1 MDVKIYTDKYT
12 FNQYPNKFVYR
23 NFDYILLLI
32 VAVTGLICSAF
43 ALTNSSPMPENM
55 SYYQVTALD
64 GAKKSDFDKQV
75 RIDGEKKKG
84 SELTFTVNLDVKAT
98 RYVMEMGD
106 GRRMILTT
114 PTFTY
119 QYEQKGDYL
128 LELKKIDRGL
138 ISLMSDKTLKI
149 KE

>member
-1 MDVKIYTDKYT
+1 MDVKIYTDKYA

-32 VAVTGLICSAF
+32 VAVTGLICSAY
-43 ALTNSSPMPENM
+43 ALSSSSPLPEGM
-55 SYYQVTALD
+55 SYYQVAAYD
-64 GAKKSDFDKQV
+64 AAKKSDFDKYV
-75 RIDGEKKKG
+75 KIDGERKKG
-84 SELTFTVNLDVKAT
+84 AELNFTINLDIKAK

-106 GRRMILTT
+106 GRRMILTAT
-114 PTFTY
+114 NFSY
-119 QYEQKGDYL
+119 KYEEKGDYR
-128 LELKKIDRGL
+128 LELKQIDRGL